1 VPGGFDSHALPPM
14 GDVTSRSYS
23 QGRTLGERVP
33 MTSSP
38 PKNINAND
46 LAGMLAQVNTEY
58 NKGNLCLVERPC
70 RLGGGRCARG
80 TGVGLFSQT
89 YRP

>member
-1 VPGGFDSHALPPM
+1 
-14 GDVTSRSYS
+14 
-23 QGRTLGERVP
+23 

-46 LAGMLAQVNTEY
+46 LAGMLAQINTAY
-58 NKGNLCLVERPC
+58 NKGNLGRVEQLC
-70 RLGGGRCARG
+70 RLGGGRRARG